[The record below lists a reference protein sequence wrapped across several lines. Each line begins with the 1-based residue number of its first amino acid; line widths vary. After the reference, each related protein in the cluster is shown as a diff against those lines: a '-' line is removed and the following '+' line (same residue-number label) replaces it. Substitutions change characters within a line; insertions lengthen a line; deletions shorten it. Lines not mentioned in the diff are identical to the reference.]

1 MKLSDEELAL
11 LTNVGKQLQKL
22 IDVTCSGGV
31 GMAFDRESAKR
42 MVNIDRKLRGVH
54 KEYKDVE

>member
-1 MKLSDEELAL
+1 MKLTDKEVAL
-11 LTNVGKQLQKL
+11 LSDVGKQLQKL
-22 IDVTCSGGV
+22 IDSTCSGGV

-54 KEYKDVE
+54 KEYKDVQ